1 MAKGKNNDLMPALAG
16 IFCFFIVFLKCLAML
31 GGSTWKLNML
41 LMPALW
47 LLLGLCLMVKG
58 KKWLAL
64 AGMLPLTILMVQS
77 VLGPLAMGSVQVFL
91 SQLVCSILPAV
102 SFVVLF
108 LLLFLA
114 CVNTGYSL
122 RREMWLV
129 PILLTL
135 PGCIWQ
141 HGSTLVWAQLG
152 VVACITLWIRPAGK

>member
-1 MAKGKNNDLMPALAG
+1 MAKGKNYDLLPALAG
-16 IFCFFIVFLKCLAML
+16 IFCFFIVFLKCLGML
-31 GGSTWKLNML
+31 GGSSWNLNML

-58 KKWLAL
+58 KKWLVL
-64 AGMLPLTILMVQS
+64 AGMLPLAVIMVQN
-77 VLGPLAMGSVQVFL
+77 VWAPLHLGSVQVFL
-91 SQLVCSILPAV
+91 SQLVCGILPAI

-114 CVNTGYSL
+114 WVNTGYSL
-122 RREMWLV
+122 RREMWML

-141 HGSTLVWAQLG
+141 YGSSEIWAQLG
-152 VVACITLWIRPAGK
+152 VVTCITLWVKPAGK